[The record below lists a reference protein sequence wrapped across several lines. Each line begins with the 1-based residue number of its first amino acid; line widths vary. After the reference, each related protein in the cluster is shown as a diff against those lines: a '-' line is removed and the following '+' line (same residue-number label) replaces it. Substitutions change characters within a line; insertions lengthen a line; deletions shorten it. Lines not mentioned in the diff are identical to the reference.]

1 MDAERVVSAL
11 FEAGTRK
18 AKNGPLIQDLSLQD
32 PLPPPPLPPIP
43 PILSSSEIFLTC
55 LYDWLIYKIFV
66 FTAEESANKASSS
79 LPSYEP
85 KEGPSL
91 LEQMMAEQL
100 TAAKLAKEKK
110 LTEVKAV
117 ATSNLKGFK
126 KGFLSSKETI
136 KKPLKTTSNDFL
148 LSFHKLYN
156 DLFI

>member
-32 PLPPPPLPPIP
+32 PSPPPPP
-43 PILSSSEIFLTC
+43 PILSSSKIFLTC

-66 FTAEESANKASSS
+66 FLAEESANIGPSKASS
-79 LPSYEP
+79 LPSNEP
-85 KEGPSL
+85 KDGPSL